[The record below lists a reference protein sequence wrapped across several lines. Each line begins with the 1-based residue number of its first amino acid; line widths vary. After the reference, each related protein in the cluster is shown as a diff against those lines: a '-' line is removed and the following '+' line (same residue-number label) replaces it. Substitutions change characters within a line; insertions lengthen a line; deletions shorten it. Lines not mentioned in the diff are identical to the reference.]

1 MPSAAEEAIL
11 GAAGSAGACVVSH
24 PLDTAR
30 ARQALGLGVRAG
42 PSLASGMGVAMA
54 YNVVLNGARFGGLS
68 VSTASGADEG
78 LSGFVAGGLSGY
90 IAAPLARARTLLQT
104 SSSGGGTW
112 HALLGGGGA
121 FAGASAWALRSA
133 SHSGVIFAVRARAL
147 PAIERAAPEWTPSS
161 IVHLA
166 ASLQAS
172 LVSCLLVNPLDV
184 VATRL
189 QAAPTAAGGG
199 APASIVAC
207 VLRGGL
213 YGGLAANAARV
224 VPHTCLTFSIV
235 EALRSRLT

>member
-104 SSSGGGTW
+104 SSAGGGSW

-121 FAGASAWALRSA
+121 SFRSLNLNLKFDILLPFMDCTFICYAG
-133 SHSGVIFAVRARAL
+133 
-147 PAIERAAPEWTPSS
+147 
-161 IVHLA
+161 
-166 ASLQAS
+166 
-172 LVSCLLVNPLDV
+172 
-184 VATRL
+184 
-189 QAAPTAAGGG
+189 
-199 APASIVAC
+199 
-207 VLRGGL
+207 
-213 YGGLAANAARV
+213 
-224 VPHTCLTFSIV
+224 
-235 EALRSRLT
+235 

>member
-1 MPSAAEEAIL
+1 MPNAAEEAIL
-11 GAAGSAGACVVSH
+11 GAAGSVGACVVSH

-104 SSSGGGTW
+104 SSSGGGSW

-189 QAAPTAAGGG
+189 QAPGGSGRAAAP
-199 APASIVAC
+199 SLVEC

-213 YGGLAANAARV
+213 YSGLAANAARV
-224 VPHTCLTFSIV
+224 VPHTCLTFGII
-235 EALRSRLT
+235 EMLRQRLC